1 MEKVKGPAKLS
12 RLVIFPI
19 GGRILE
25 QVVISV
31 KWSSV
36 GDPVVP
42 FATEIFS
49 IIVASIDSTTERCGV
64 FLFFSLFFYLND
76 DKALSTDDTP
86 ARALCQNISD
96 ISFHVC
102 ARMQS
107 YYYISHHDHD
117 SFNSFLEFQK

>member
-19 GGRILE
+19 GGSILE
-25 QVVISV
+25 QVVIST
-31 KWSSV
+31 
-36 GDPVVP
+36 GEPVVP

-64 FLFFSLFFYLND
+64 FFSLLFFYLND
-76 DKALSTDDTP
+76 DKALSTDDIP

-102 ARMQS
+102 ACMQS
-107 YYYISHHDHD
+107 YFYISHHDHD